1 MADLSIRGLD
11 DEVRERIRL
20 RAARNGRSMEAE
32 VRAILNEAVRE
43 EEAPESLLSALRDRF
58 AALGGVDLDLPS
70 RQGSAR
76 PVDLAS

>member
-20 RAARNGRSMEAE
+20 SAARNGRSMEAE
-32 VRAILNEAVRE
+32 IRAILTEAVRE
-43 EEAPESLLSALRDRF
+43 REPTDSLLAALRNRF
-58 AALGGVDLDLPS
+58 RALGGVDLDVPA

>member
-20 RAARNGRSMEAE
+20 RAAHNGRSMEAE
-32 VRAILNEAVRE
+32 IRTILTEAVRE
-43 EEAPESLLSALRDRF
+43 REASEALLMVLRSRF
-58 AALGGVDLDLPS
+58 GALGGADLEIAP

-76 PVDLAS
+76 AIDLAS

>member
-1 MADLSIRGLD
+1 LADLSIRGLD

-43 EEAPESLLSALRDRF
+43 GDGPESLLTALRDRF
-58 AALGGVDLDLPS
+58 AALGGVDLDVPS
-70 RQGSAR
+70 RHGSAR